1 MFRKKKLDEMEQ
13 DIRNK
18 SIIASHDFMST
29 VLLVWFVIC
38 MVMRKPAI
46 IPLYLL
52 VTQNAVLYISE
63 LILKRSVGDERWK
76 KSLIILIS
84 VILGL
89 FFAVLVSAGAAVG
102 HGGTE

>member
-46 IPLYLL
+46 NW
-52 VTQNAVLYISE
+52 QNTFGMNNNGMMNNDV
-63 LILKRSVGDERWK
+63 
-76 KSLIILIS
+76 IIDIAR
-84 VILGL
+84 V
-89 FFAVLVSAGAAVG
+89 
-102 HGGTE
+102 